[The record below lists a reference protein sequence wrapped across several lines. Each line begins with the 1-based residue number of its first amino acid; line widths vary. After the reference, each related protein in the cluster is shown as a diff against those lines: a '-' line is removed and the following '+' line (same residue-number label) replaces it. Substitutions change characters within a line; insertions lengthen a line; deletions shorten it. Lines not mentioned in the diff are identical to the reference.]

1 MKTAVVLI
9 TAIVAQAF
17 GDVCLTKGM
26 KAIVSLEE
34 GGVGVSDKFSQIS
47 HIMLQA
53 IQSPMVWVGTMLLIV
68 FFALF
73 SAALS
78 WADLSF
84 VLPATAFGYVL
95 NVAAGSYFLGESVS
109 NRRWAGAAIIT
120 LGVLF
125 VSRSGERAVEAR
137 REELSAWGCRTDY
150 RIVRL
155 ASWCLVAP
163 RATCS

>member
-1 MKTAVVLI
+1 MKTTVVLI

-26 KAIVSLEE
+26 KAIASLDASA
-34 GGVGVSDKFSQIS
+34 VGTSESFS
-47 HIMLQA
+47 HITHIAFQA
-53 IQSPMVWVGTMLLIV
+53 FQSPMVWAGTLLLIV

-95 NVAAGSYFLGESVS
+95 NVAAGYYFLGESVS
-109 NRRWAGAAIIT
+109 NTRWAGAVIIT

-125 VSRSGERAVEAR
+125 VSRSGERALEAQP
-137 REELSAWGCRTDY
+137 ENAH
-150 RIVRL
+150 
-155 ASWCLVAP
+155 ASGVIE
-163 RATCS
+163 

>member
-9 TAIVAQAF
+9 TAIVAQAL
-17 GDVCLTKGM
+17 GDVFLTKGM
-26 KAIVSLEE
+26 KAIVALETGR
-34 GGVGVSDKFSQIS
+34 GGVSESISQVS
-47 HIMLQA
+47 HLALQA
-53 IQSPMVWVGTMLLIV
+53 IQSPMVWVGTLLLIV
-68 FFALF
+68 FFVLF

-95 NVAAGSYFLGESVS
+95 NVAAGNYFLNETVS

-125 VSRSGERAVEAR
+125 VSRSGQRSGETTCEG
-137 REELSAWGCRTDY
+137 LSAEGACE
-150 RIVRL
+150 
-155 ASWCLVAP
+155 
-163 RATCS
+163 

>member
-1 MKTAVVLI
+1 MKTAAVLI
-9 TAIVAQAF
+9 IAILAQAV

-26 KAIVSLEE
+26 KAISPAETSGGEVFNSL
-34 GGVGVSDKFSQIS
+34 SQVA
-47 HIMLQA
+47 HIALQA
-53 IQSPMVWVGTMLLIV
+53 MQSPMVWIGTLMLIV
-68 FFALF
+68 FFVLF

-95 NVAAGSYFLGESVS
+95 NVAAGYYFLGESVS

-125 VSRSGERAVEAR
+125 VSRSGDRAG
-137 REELSAWGCRTDY
+137 EELP
-150 RIVRL
+150 
-155 ASWCLVAP
+155 ASGVLE
-163 RATCS
+163 

>member
-26 KAIVSLEE
+26 KAITSLEP
-34 GGVGVSDKFSQIS
+34 GGAGFWELLSQVS
-47 HIMLQA
+47 HIALQA
-53 IQSPMVWVGTMLLIV
+53 IQSPMVWVGTLLLIV
-68 FFALF
+68 FFVLF

-95 NVAAGSYFLGESVS
+95 NVAAGNYFLSESVS
-109 NRRWAGAAIIT
+109 NRRWAGAVIIT

-125 VSRSGERAVEAR
+125 VSRSGQRTGETPRDELRAPGVLE
-137 REELSAWGCRTDY
+137 
-150 RIVRL
+150 
-155 ASWCLVAP
+155 
-163 RATCS
+163 

>member
-9 TAIVAQAF
+9 TAIVAQAL

-26 KAIVSLEE
+26 KAIVSLETR
-34 GGVGVSDKFSQIS
+34 GTGLSDSISQVS
-47 HIMLQA
+47 HIAVQA
-53 IQSPMVWVGTMLLIV
+53 LQSPMVLAGTLLLIV
-68 FFALF
+68 FFALY

-95 NVAAGSYFLGESVS
+95 NVAAGFYFLGELVS
-109 NRRWAGAAIIT
+109 TRRWAGAVIIT

-125 VSRSGERAVEAR
+125 VSRSGQRTSEMPRDALRAQGALE
-137 REELSAWGCRTDY
+137 
-150 RIVRL
+150 
-155 ASWCLVAP
+155 
-163 RATCS
+163 

>member
-1 MKTAVVLI
+1 MKTAGVLI

-26 KAIVSLEE
+26 KAIASSELGGDGFSASL
-34 GGVGVSDKFSQIS
+34 SQAS
-47 HIMLQA
+47 HVALQA
-53 IQSPMVWVGTMLLIV
+53 MQSPLVWVGTLLLIV
-68 FFALF
+68 FFALY

-95 NVAAGSYFLGESVS
+95 NVAAGYYFLGEVVS
-109 NRRWAGAAIIT
+109 GRRWLGAVIIT

-125 VSRSGERAVEAR
+125 VSRSGHRTAQLTGD
-137 REELSAWGCRTDY
+137 ELQAGA
-150 RIVRL
+150 L
-155 ASWCLVAP
+155 E
-163 RATCS
+163 